1 MKRTLRLLAA
11 ALMLT
16 AALSVG
22 AAAADFEPV
31 AQELSTIGMF
41 RGTGS
46 GFELDRAPTRAEAAI
61 MLVRLYGA
69 EDSAAA
75 DYAAGSISHPFTDVP
90 AYAAPHVAWLYT
102 EGLTKGVSA
111 DKFGSAELCSVQS
124 YATFLLRALGYKD
137 GEDFEYADA
146 LTCAQEKG
154 FYMPMMFLGD
164 FLRDDLAALTYQ
176 ALAADTAEGDT
187 YLLKTLV
194 DSGAVDKSAAQPMM
208 EKMELY
214 REVSAAEMAL
224 SADEVLSAMDM
235 DMAMEMDISVTAD
248 GVSETVNTT
257 IDGSV
262 AMKMLPDGDMEL
274 AYVLDTTIKDLPMED
289 GTLADQTVTIG
300 LWMKDGWM
308 YMSTN
313 DPATGAVVNA
323 KYPMEGAM
331 TDLDMQELLDS
342 LEIPMPTGSNVNG
355 LAMVKS
361 IAAEKKGR
369 DTVYTMVITDGYGG
383 MFDELM
389 NMAGTDLG
397 ATSLYMDMEIGECTL
412 VYTLDRKGELKD
424 LVMSMPMS
432 MSMSAPDETGAMS
445 TIQMSYDLSANVVV
459 NAIGEDVEITFPR
472 FDSFVEVDPNASLPI
487 A

>member
-1 MKRTLRLLAA
+1 MKRIFRMLTFALA
-11 ALMLT
+11 LT
-16 AALSVG
+16 AALGIS
-22 AAAADFEPV
+22 AAAADFEPI
-31 AQELSTIGMF
+31 AQELSAIGMF
-41 RGTGS
+41 KGTGES
-46 GFELDRAPTRAEAAI
+46 FELDRAPTRAEAAI

-69 EDSAAA
+69 EESAAA
-75 DYAAGSISHPFTDVP
+75 DYESGKLTHPFTDVP
-90 AYAAPHVAWLYT
+90 DYAAPHVAWLYT

-111 DKFGSAELCSVQS
+111 DKFGSADACSVQS

-137 GEDFEYADA
+137 GQDFEYADA

-176 ALAADTAEGDT
+176 ALAADTAKGDT
-187 YLLKTLV
+187 YLLSQLV
-194 DSGAVDKSAAQPMM
+194 EDGAVDKDAAKAMM

-214 REVSAAEMAL
+214 REVSAAEMTL
-224 SADEVLSAMDM
+224 SADETLSAMDM
-235 DMAMEMDISVTAD
+235 DLEMEMDISVTAD
-248 GVSETVNTT
+248 GVTETVNTT
-257 IDGSV
+257 IDGNA

-274 AYVLDTTIKDLPMED
+274 AYVLDTTMKDLPMED
-289 GTLADQTVTIG
+289 GTLADQTITIG

-313 DPATGAVVNA
+313 DPVTGAVMNV

-355 LAMVKS
+355 LALVKS

-369 DTVYTMVITDGYGG
+369 DTVYTVVTTEGYGG
-383 MFDELM
+383 MFDDLM
-389 NMAGTDLG
+389 NMAGTDLD
-397 ATSLYMDMEIGECTL
+397 AMSLYMDMEIGECTI

-424 LVMSMPMS
+424 MVMSLPMS

-445 TIQMSYDLSANVVV
+445 TIQMSYGLSANVTV
-459 NAIGEDVEITFPR
+459 NAIGEDVEITFPS